1 MSRKLTVVESI
12 LPLITMLVLLFAGG
26 YFAEIGTELLVL
38 VMLSAATV
46 ASISAIRVGRNFDD
60 IQQSTGEKLGA
71 VLPMLLI
78 LLTIGML
85 IGTWMISGTIPLM
98 VYYGIQLV
106 SPQYLV
112 LTAFLAT
119 AMMSLFT
126 GTSWGS
132 AGTIGVALM
141 SMAAAMGAPLA
152 PTAGA
157 VISGAYFGDKMSPLS
172 DTTNISAIGAGADLY
187 DHVRHMLYTAVPS
200 FIVAVI
206 VYSIF
211 GSYSPA
217 ADGALSGN
225 AALLLREIESTFQLN
240 WLALLPPVIVVIG
253 IVKKYP
259 AVLVMAASCVIAM
272 ALGIALQGFTF
283 GDAINAAVN
292 GFDGKMLVSVGGDPS
307 AISENFGKLLNRGG
321 LFSMVNNLLL
331 IIAAFLL
338 AGAMDVSGALDN
350 IIHSLLSYA
359 KSTFGLIA
367 ATMASGGVMIAITSH
382 GGVTALI
389 VGGLF
394 QKAYAERGFA
404 PENLSRS
411 LEDSVTITEP
421 LMPWTVSA
429 IFMAGTVGVSTLEY
443 LPWATFCYTGT
454 LFSLLLAAGYNF
466 TKFGLKTQLQPAP
479 TI

>member
-1 MSRKLTVVESI
+1 MSRKLSVVESI

-152 PTAGA
+152 PTVGA

-225 AALLLREIESTFQLN
+225 AARLLREIESTFQLN

>member
-1 MSRKLTVVESI
+1 MSRKLSVVESI
-12 LPLITMLVLLFAGG
+12 LPLITMLMLLFAGG

-211 GSYSPA
+211 GSYTPA
-217 ADGALSGN
+217 ADGALSGT
-225 AALLLREIESTFQLN
+225 AARLLREIESTFQLS
-240 WLALLPPVIVVIG
+240 WLVLLPPVIVVIG
-253 IVKKYP
+253 IIKKYP
-259 AVLVMAASCVIAM
+259 AVLVMAASCVVAM
-272 ALGIALQGFTF
+272 VLSIALQGFAF
-283 GDAINAAVN
+283 GDVLNAAVN
-292 GFDGKMLVSVGGDPS
+292 GFSSKLLISVGGDPS

-338 AGAMDVSGALDN
+338 AGAMDVSGALDK
-350 IIHSLLSYA
+350 IIHSLL
-359 KSTFGLIA
+359 
-367 ATMASGGVMIAITSH
+367 
-382 GGVTALI
+382 
-389 VGGLF
+389 
-394 QKAYAERGFA
+394 R
-404 PENLSRS
+404 
-411 LEDSVTITEP
+411 
-421 LMPWTVSA
+421 
-429 IFMAGTVGVSTLEY
+429 
-443 LPWATFCYTGT
+443 
-454 LFSLLLAAGYNF
+454 
-466 TKFGLKTQLQPAP
+466 
-479 TI
+479 

>member
-1 MSRKLTVVESI
+1 MSRKLSVVESI

-46 ASISAIRVGRNFDD
+46 ASVSAIRVGRNFDD

-211 GSYSPA
+211 GSYTPA
-217 ADGALSGN
+217 ADGALSGT
-225 AALLLREIESTFQLN
+225 AARLLREIESTFQLS
-240 WLALLPPVIVVIG
+240 WLVLLPPVIVVIG
-253 IVKKYP
+253 IIKKYP
-259 AVLVMAASCVIAM
+259 AVLVMAASCVVAM
-272 ALGIALQGFTF
+272 VLGIALQGFAF
-283 GDAINAAVN
+283 GDVLNAAVN
-292 GFDGKMLVSVGGDPS
+292 GFSSKLLISVGGDPS

-338 AGAMDVSGALDN
+338 AGAMDVSGALDK

-429 IFMAGTVGVSTLEY
+429 IFMAGTVGVPTLEY

-454 LFSLLLAAGYNF
+454 LFSLLLAAGYDF
-466 TKFGLKTQLQPAP
+466 TKFGLKMQLQPAS
-479 TI
+479 TL

>member
-1 MSRKLTVVESI
+1 MNRKLSVVESI
-12 LPLITMLVLLFAGG
+12 FPLITMLVLLFAGG

-60 IQQSTGEKLGA
+60 IQTSTGEKLGA

-85 IGTWMISGTIPLM
+85 IGTWMIAGTIPLM

-240 WLALLPPVIVVIG
+240 WLALLPPVIVLIG

-350 IIHSLLSYA
+350 IIHGLLSYA

-382 GGVTALI
+382 GGVSALI